1 MTALVTAASNHGA
14 TAEIAARIGADL
26 VQMGIEVE
34 LKKPEEVRDISQ
46 YDAFVVGGGIYFGQW
61 LKPAKKFI
69 ESHQRQLSRRQTW
82 LFSSGPIVGDPP
94 TAGRE
99 DTAKGDALAET
110 VHARDHKVFA
120 GNLDGRE
127 LNWCEKIA
135 VRCAHAREGD
145 YRDWQA
151 IDEWAAAIGRELQQK
166 RPAVERA
173 GHASSQ

>member
-1 MTALVTAASNHGA
+1 MTVLVTAASNHGA

-26 VQMGIEVE
+26 VEMGVEVE
-34 LKKPEEVRDISQ
+34 LKKLEELRGISQ
-46 YDAFVVGGGIYFGQW
+46 YDAFVVGSGIYFGQW

-69 ESHQRQLSRRQTW
+69 ESHEGELSRRPTW

-94 TAGRE
+94 AAGAE

-110 VHARDHKVFA
+110 IQAREHKVFA
-120 GNLDGRE
+120 GKLDERE

-151 IDEWAAAIGRELQQK
+151 IDEWAATIGQELHDTQ
-166 RPAVERA
+166 PAA
-173 GHASSQ
+173 NGASDAAAR